1 MGMDIFDSNFQ
12 DVVEKV
18 PNELWPKKLW
28 LFNNNDNPN
37 EGMQSLNSWQ
47 FLFEKPLDVP
57 FK

>member
-1 MGMDIFDSNFQ
+1 MIIGMDIFYTNFQ

-37 EGMQSLNSWQ
+37 EGMQSLNS
-47 FLFEKPLDVP
+47 
-57 FK
+57 